1 MMTILI
7 SFFPLKKQMTNLT
20 KLFESEKKNLNKMIR
35 KIDHKLDK
43 MEGIRMN
50 VNDGKSFLASQEE
63 FKEDGQSQNEFSSLV
78 KGDSKFSFRSEELL
92 NSPDF
97 MNVNY
102 EEYMRKHS
110 KALSSIK
117 EEDSPAKLPPY
128 EDFRQSTAELKR
140 AMSNISKGGEKQEDS
155 KTQEKP
161 TPELKKQEVQ
171 FNLPEEKRNHEDN
184 TEIKELQNALS
195 VSLNKIRLDEPFNSK
210 IDNTVFESFEHY
222 SPTKDK
228 LDPEP
233 EKFSNSVLPDLKTNP
248 KNEESSSIESPN
260 SPEEEVGSPLPMLKN
275 CDPVIKVAI
284 KYLIF
289 LSFNATFIIFVNLGP
304 FSDY

>member
-1 MMTILI
+1 
-7 SFFPLKKQMTNLT
+7 MTNLT

-50 VNDGKSFLASQEE
+50 VNDGKSFLASQDE
-63 FKEDGQSQNEFSSLV
+63 FKEDGQSQEFSSMA

-97 MNVNY
+97 NNVNY

-117 EEDSPAKLPPY
+117 EEDSPAKQPTY
-128 EDFRQSTAELKR
+128 DDFKQSTAELKR
-140 AMSNISKGGEKQEDS
+140 ALSNISKGGERIEDS
-155 KTQEKP
+155 KEK
-161 TPELKKQEVQ
+161 TPPDLKQPEVQ
-171 FNLPEEKRNHEDN
+171 FKLPEEKLKHEDN
-184 TEIKELQNALS
+184 PKIKELQNALS
-195 VSLNKIRLDEPFNSK
+195 ISLNKIRIDEPLNSK

-222 SPTKDK
+222 SPAKDRP
-228 LDPEP
+228 DPEP

-248 KNEESSSIESPN
+248 KNEDSSSMESPN

-275 CDPVIKVAI
+275 CDPVKKVATI

-289 LSFNATFIIFVNLGP
+289 LSFNATFIFFVNLGP
-304 FSDY
+304 FSVC